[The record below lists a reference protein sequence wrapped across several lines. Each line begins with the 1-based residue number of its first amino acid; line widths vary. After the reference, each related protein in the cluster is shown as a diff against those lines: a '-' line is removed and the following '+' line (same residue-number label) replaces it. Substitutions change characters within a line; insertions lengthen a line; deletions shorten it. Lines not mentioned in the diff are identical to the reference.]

1 MPNDC
6 FNTIKSLQPG
16 QALIV
21 TTKCNIEGYSIG
33 DPLLVKV
40 RRRITTDLGVSVLN
54 KKKKIEF

>member
-21 TTKCNIEGYSIG
+21 TTKCNIEGYSIN
-33 DPLLVKV
+33 DRLLVKI
-40 RRRITTDLGVSVLN
+40 RQRLTTDRGVSRVN
-54 KKKKIEF
+54 KKHIRK